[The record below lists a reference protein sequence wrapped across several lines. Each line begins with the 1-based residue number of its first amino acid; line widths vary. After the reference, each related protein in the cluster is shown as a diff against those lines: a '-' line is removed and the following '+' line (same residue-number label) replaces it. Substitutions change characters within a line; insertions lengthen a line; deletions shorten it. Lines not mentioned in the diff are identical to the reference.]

1 MLHYLAKTAQNLASI
16 FGDKSDKIDKPT
28 LEELLIEAD
37 IDYDLIELLLENLP
51 KYPSRAQLG
60 EQLSKLFDSLDSSAE
75 SSAAESS
82 TDKSPESTPTTTPT
96 IDLII
101 GVNGAGKTTTI
112 AKLARFYLDRGES
125 VLLGAGDTFR
135 AAAIEQL
142 KLWAQKL
149 SVPIIATKP
158 GSDPSALAFDTIS
171 SGLARGTQH
180 IIIDTA
186 GRLHNQENLKKELEK
201 INRVCAKAAQG
212 SASTQ
217 AAQAP
222 AAIQSPQATQQANP
236 KLDST
241 SQPKARLRK
250 LLILDGTQGSSALNQ
265 ARIFSQSIG
274 VDGVIV
280 TKLDGTSKGGVIL
293 SIVHS
298 LRIPVLFLGVG
309 EREGDFIAFDRAAYI
324 QGLLD
329 CIFVND
335 LANGKKAPNF

>member
-16 FGDKSDKIDKPT
+16 FGDKSDRIDKPT

-37 IDYDLIELLLENLP
+37 IDYDLIELMLENLP

-60 EQLSKLFDSLDSSAE
+60 EQLSRLFDSLDSG
-75 SSAAESS
+75 SSSLEPIITS
-82 TDKSPESTPTTTPT
+82 SPESKPPT

-149 SVPIIATKP
+149 QIPIIATQQ
-158 GSDPSALAFDTIS
+158 GSDPSALAFDAIQ
-171 SGLARGTQH
+171 SGLARSMQH

-201 INRVCAKAAQG
+201 IDRVCAKA
-212 SASTQ
+212 
-217 AAQAP
+217 
-222 AAIQSPQATQQANP
+222 IQSPEAMQTISP
-236 KLDST
+236 KL
-241 SQPKARLRK
+241 QAHLRK
-250 LLILDGTQGSSALNQ
+250 ILVLDGTQGSSALTQ
-265 ARIFSQSIG
+265 AKVFSQSVA

-293 SIVHS
+293 SIAHS
-298 LRIPVLFLGVG
+298 LQIPILFLGVG
-309 EREGDFIAFDRAAYI
+309 EREGDFIPFDREAYI

-329 CIFVND
+329 CLFINER
-335 LANGKKAPNF
+335 

>member
-16 FGDKSDKIDKPT
+16 FGDKSDRIDKPT

-37 IDYDLIELLLENLP
+37 IDYDLIELMLENLP

-60 EQLSKLFDSLDSSAE
+60 EQLSRLFDSLDSG
-75 SSAAESS
+75 SSSLETIITS
-82 TDKSPESTPTTTPT
+82 SPESKPPT

-149 SVPIIATKP
+149 QIPIIATQQ
-158 GSDPSALAFDTIS
+158 GSDPSALAFDAIQ
-171 SGLARGTQH
+171 SGLARSMQH

-201 INRVCAKAAQG
+201 IDRVCAKA
-212 SASTQ
+212 
-217 AAQAP
+217 
-222 AAIQSPQATQQANP
+222 IQSPEATQALSSKSQAH
-236 KLDST
+236 
-241 SQPKARLRK
+241 LRK
-250 LLILDGTQGSSALNQ
+250 ILVLDGTQGSSALTQ
-265 ARIFSQSIG
+265 AKVFSQSVA

-293 SIVHS
+293 SIAHS
-298 LRIPVLFLGVG
+298 LQIPILFLGVG
-309 EREGDFIAFDRAAYI
+309 EREGDFIPFDREAYI

-329 CIFVND
+329 CLFINER
-335 LANGKKAPNF
+335 

>member
-16 FGDKSDKIDKPT
+16 FGDKSDRIDKPT

-37 IDYDLIELLLENLP
+37 IDYDLIELMLENLP

-60 EQLSKLFDSLDSSAE
+60 EQLSRLFDSLDSGSNSLE
-75 SSAAESS
+75 PIITS
-82 TDKSPESTPTTTPT
+82 SPESKPPT

-112 AKLARFYLDRGES
+112 AKLATFYLDRGES

-149 SVPIIATKP
+149 QIPIVATQQ
-158 GSDPSALAFDTIS
+158 GSDPSALAFDAIQ
-171 SGLARGTQH
+171 SGLARSMQH

-201 INRVCAKAAQG
+201 IDRVCAKA
-212 SASTQ
+212 
-217 AAQAP
+217 
-222 AAIQSPQATQQANP
+222 IQSPEATQALSSKLQAH
-236 KLDST
+236 
-241 SQPKARLRK
+241 LRK
-250 LLILDGTQGSSALNQ
+250 ILVLDGTQGSSALTQ
-265 ARIFSQSIG
+265 AKVFSQSVA

-293 SIVHS
+293 SIAHS
-298 LRIPVLFLGVG
+298 LQIPILFLGVG
-309 EREGDFIAFDRAAYI
+309 EREGDFIPFDRETYI

-329 CIFVND
+329 CLFINER
-335 LANGKKAPNF
+335 

>member
-16 FGDKSDKIDKPT
+16 FGDKSDRIDKPT

-37 IDYDLIELLLENLP
+37 IDYDLIELMLENLP

-60 EQLSKLFDSLDSSAE
+60 EQLSRLFDSLDSG
-75 SSAAESS
+75 SSSLEPIITS
-82 TDKSPESTPTTTPT
+82 SPESKPPT

-149 SVPIIATKP
+149 QIPIIATQQ
-158 GSDPSALAFDTIS
+158 GSDPSALAFDAIQ
-171 SGLARGTQH
+171 SGLARSMQH

-201 INRVCAKAAQG
+201 IDRVCAKA
-212 SASTQ
+212 
-217 AAQAP
+217 
-222 AAIQSPQATQQANP
+222 IQSPEATQALSSKLQAH
-236 KLDST
+236 
-241 SQPKARLRK
+241 LRK
-250 LLILDGTQGSSALNQ
+250 ILVLDGTQGSSALSQ
-265 ARIFSQSIG
+265 AKVFSQSVA

-293 SIVHS
+293 SIAHS
-298 LRIPVLFLGVG
+298 LQIPILFLGVG
-309 EREGDFIAFDRAAYI
+309 EREGDFIPFDREAYI

-329 CIFVND
+329 CLFINER
-335 LANGKKAPNF
+335 

>member
-16 FGDKSDKIDKPT
+16 FGDKSDRIVKPT

-37 IDYDLIELLLENLP
+37 IDYDLIELMLENLP

-60 EQLSKLFDSLDSSAE
+60 EQLSRLFDSLDSG
-75 SSAAESS
+75 SSSLEPIITS
-82 TDKSPESTPTTTPT
+82 SPESKPPT

-149 SVPIIATKP
+149 QIPIIATQQ
-158 GSDPSALAFDTIS
+158 GSDPSALAFDAIQ
-171 SGLARGTQH
+171 SGLARSMQH

-201 INRVCAKAAQG
+201 IDRVCAKA
-212 SASTQ
+212 
-217 AAQAP
+217 
-222 AAIQSPQATQQANP
+222 IQSPEATQALSSKLQAH
-236 KLDST
+236 
-241 SQPKARLRK
+241 LRK
-250 LLILDGTQGSSALNQ
+250 ILVLDGTQGSSALTQ
-265 ARIFSQSIG
+265 AKVFSQSVA

-293 SIVHS
+293 SIAHS
-298 LRIPVLFLGVG
+298 LQIPILFLGVG
-309 EREGDFIAFDRAAYI
+309 EREGDFIPFDRETYI

-329 CIFVND
+329 CLFINEH
-335 LANGKKAPNF
+335 

>member
-16 FGDKSDKIDKPT
+16 FGDKSDRIDKPT

-37 IDYDLIELLLENLP
+37 IDYDLIELMLENLP

-60 EQLSKLFDSLDSSAE
+60 EQLSRLFDSLDSG
-75 SSAAESS
+75 SSSLEPIITS
-82 TDKSPESTPTTTPT
+82 SPESKPPT

-149 SVPIIATKP
+149 QIPIIATQQ
-158 GSDPSALAFDTIS
+158 GSDPSALAFDAIQ
-171 SGLARGTQH
+171 SGLARSMQH

-201 INRVCAKAAQG
+201 IDRVCAKA
-212 SASTQ
+212 
-217 AAQAP
+217 
-222 AAIQSPQATQQANP
+222 IQSPEATQAPSPKPQAH
-236 KLDST
+236 
-241 SQPKARLRK
+241 LRK
-250 LLILDGTQGSSALNQ
+250 ILVLDGTQGSSALSQ
-265 ARIFSQSIG
+265 AKVFSQSVA

-293 SIVHS
+293 SIAHS
-298 LRIPVLFLGVG
+298 LQIPILFLGVG
-309 EREGDFIAFDRAAYI
+309 EREGDFIPFDKEAYI

-329 CIFVND
+329 CLFINEH
-335 LANGKKAPNF
+335 

>member
-16 FGDKSDKIDKPT
+16 FGDKSDRIDKPT

-37 IDYDLIELLLENLP
+37 IDYDLIELMLENLP

-60 EQLSKLFDSLDSSAE
+60 EQLSRLFDSLDSG
-75 SSAAESS
+75 SSSLEPIITS
-82 TDKSPESTPTTTPT
+82 SPESKPPT

-149 SVPIIATKP
+149 QIPIIATQQ
-158 GSDPSALAFDTIS
+158 GSDPSALAFDAIQ
-171 SGLARGTQH
+171 SGLARSMQH

-201 INRVCAKAAQG
+201 IDRVCAKA
-212 SASTQ
+212 
-217 AAQAP
+217 
-222 AAIQSPQATQQANP
+222 IQSPEATQALSPKSQAH
-236 KLDST
+236 
-241 SQPKARLRK
+241 LRK
-250 LLILDGTQGSSALNQ
+250 ILVLDGTQGSSALSQ
-265 ARIFSQSIG
+265 AKVFSQSVA

-293 SIVHS
+293 SIAHS
-298 LRIPVLFLGVG
+298 LQIPILFLGVG
-309 EREGDFIAFDRAAYI
+309 EREGDFIPFDREAYI

-329 CIFVND
+329 CLFINER
-335 LANGKKAPNF
+335 

>member
-16 FGDKSDKIDKPT
+16 FGDKSDRIDKPT

-37 IDYDLIELLLENLP
+37 IDYDLIELMLENLP

-60 EQLSKLFDSLDSSAE
+60 EQLSRLFDSLDSG
-75 SSAAESS
+75 SSSLEPIITS
-82 TDKSPESTPTTTPT
+82 SPESKPPA

-149 SVPIIATKP
+149 QIPIIATQQ
-158 GSDPSALAFDTIS
+158 GSDPSALAFDAIQ
-171 SGLARGTQH
+171 SGLARNMQH

-201 INRVCAKAAQG
+201 IDRVCAKA
-212 SASTQ
+212 
-217 AAQAP
+217 
-222 AAIQSPQATQQANP
+222 IQSPEATQVPSPKSQAH
-236 KLDST
+236 
-241 SQPKARLRK
+241 LRK
-250 LLILDGTQGSSALNQ
+250 ILVLDGTQGSSALSQ
-265 ARIFSQSIG
+265 AKVFSQSVA

-293 SIVHS
+293 SIAHS
-298 LRIPVLFLGVG
+298 LQIPILFLGVG
-309 EREGDFIAFDRAAYI
+309 EREGDFIPFDRETYI

-329 CIFVND
+329 CLFINEH
-335 LANGKKAPNF
+335 

>member
-16 FGDKSDKIDKPT
+16 FGDKSDRIDKPT

-37 IDYDLIELLLENLP
+37 IDYDLIELMLENLP

-60 EQLSKLFDSLDSSAE
+60 EQLSRLFDSLDSGSNSLE
-75 SSAAESS
+75 PIITS
-82 TDKSPESTPTTTPT
+82 SPESKPPT

-112 AKLARFYLDRGES
+112 AKLATFYLDRGES

-149 SVPIIATKP
+149 QIPIIATQQ
-158 GSDPSALAFDTIS
+158 GSDPSALAFDAIQ
-171 SGLARGTQH
+171 SGLARSMQH

-201 INRVCAKAAQG
+201 IDRVCAKA
-212 SASTQ
+212 
-217 AAQAP
+217 
-222 AAIQSPQATQQANP
+222 IQSPEATQALSSKLQAH
-236 KLDST
+236 
-241 SQPKARLRK
+241 LRK
-250 LLILDGTQGSSALNQ
+250 ILVLDGTQGSSALSQ
-265 ARIFSQSIG
+265 AKVFSQSVA

-293 SIVHS
+293 SIAHS
-298 LRIPVLFLGVG
+298 LQIPILFLGVG
-309 EREGDFIAFDRAAYI
+309 EREGDFIPFDRETYI

-329 CIFVND
+329 CLFINER
-335 LANGKKAPNF
+335 

>member
-16 FGDKSDKIDKPT
+16 FGDKSDRIDKPT

-37 IDYDLIELLLENLP
+37 IDYDLIELMLENLP

-60 EQLSKLFDSLDSSAE
+60 EQLSRLFDSLDSG
-75 SSAAESS
+75 SSSLEPIITS
-82 TDKSPESTPTTTPT
+82 SPESKPPT

-149 SVPIIATKP
+149 QIPIIATQQ
-158 GSDPSALAFDTIS
+158 GSDPSALAFDAIQ
-171 SGLARGTQH
+171 SGLARSMQH

-201 INRVCAKAAQG
+201 IDRVCAKA
-212 SASTQ
+212 
-217 AAQAP
+217 
-222 AAIQSPQATQQANP
+222 IQSPEATRALSPKSQAHLC
-236 KLDST
+236 KILV
-241 SQPKARLRK
+241 
-250 LLILDGTQGSSALNQ
+250 LDGTQGSSALSQ
-265 ARIFSQSIG
+265 AKVFSQSVA

-293 SIVHS
+293 SIAHS
-298 LRIPVLFLGVG
+298 LQIPILFLGVG
-309 EREGDFIAFDRAAYI
+309 EREGDFIPFDREAYI

-329 CIFVND
+329 CLFINER
-335 LANGKKAPNF
+335 

>member
-16 FGDKSDKIDKPT
+16 FGDKSDRIDKPT

-37 IDYDLIELLLENLP
+37 IDYDLIELMLENLP

-60 EQLSKLFDSLDSSAE
+60 EQLSRLFDSLDSGSNSLE
-75 SSAAESS
+75 PIITS
-82 TDKSPESTPTTTPT
+82 SPESKPPT

-112 AKLARFYLDRGES
+112 AKLATFYLDRGES

-149 SVPIIATKP
+149 QIPIIATQQ
-158 GSDPSALAFDTIS
+158 GSDPSALAFDAIQ
-171 SGLARGTQH
+171 SGLARSMQH

-201 INRVCAKAAQG
+201 IDRVCAKA
-212 SASTQ
+212 
-217 AAQAP
+217 
-222 AAIQSPQATQQANP
+222 IQSPEATQALSSKLQAH
-236 KLDST
+236 
-241 SQPKARLRK
+241 LRK
-250 LLILDGTQGSSALNQ
+250 ILVLDGTQGSSALTQ
-265 ARIFSQSIG
+265 AKVFSQSVA

-293 SIVHS
+293 SIAHS
-298 LRIPVLFLGVG
+298 LQIPILFLGVG
-309 EREGDFIAFDRAAYI
+309 EREGDFIPFDRETYI

-329 CIFVND
+329 CLFINER
-335 LANGKKAPNF
+335 

>member
-16 FGDKSDKIDKPT
+16 FGDKSDRIDKPT

-37 IDYDLIELLLENLP
+37 IDYDLIELMLENLP

-60 EQLSKLFDSLDSSAE
+60 EQLSRLFDSLDSG
-75 SSAAESS
+75 SSSLEPIITS
-82 TDKSPESTPTTTPT
+82 SPESKPPT

-149 SVPIIATKP
+149 QIPIIATQQ
-158 GSDPSALAFDTIS
+158 GSDPSALAFDAIQ
-171 SGLARGTQH
+171 SGLARSMQH

-201 INRVCAKAAQG
+201 IDRVCAKA
-212 SASTQ
+212 
-217 AAQAP
+217 
-222 AAIQSPQATQQANP
+222 IQSPEATQALSSKLQAH
-236 KLDST
+236 
-241 SQPKARLRK
+241 LRK
-250 LLILDGTQGSSALNQ
+250 ILVLDGTQGSSALTQ
-265 ARIFSQSIG
+265 AKVFSQSVA

-293 SIVHS
+293 SIAHS
-298 LRIPVLFLGVG
+298 LQIPILFLGVG
-309 EREGDFIAFDRAAYI
+309 EREGDFIPFDREAYI

-329 CIFVND
+329 CLFINEH
-335 LANGKKAPNF
+335 

>member
-16 FGDKSDKIDKPT
+16 FGDKSDRIDKPT

-37 IDYDLIELLLENLP
+37 IDYDLIELMLENLP

-60 EQLSKLFDSLDSSAE
+60 EQLSRLFDSLDSG
-75 SSAAESS
+75 SSSLEPIITS
-82 TDKSPESTPTTTPT
+82 SPESKPPT

-149 SVPIIATKP
+149 QIPIIATQQ
-158 GSDPSALAFDTIS
+158 GSDPSALAFDAIQ
-171 SGLARGTQH
+171 SGLARSMQH

-201 INRVCAKAAQG
+201 IDRVCAKA
-212 SASTQ
+212 
-217 AAQAP
+217 
-222 AAIQSPQATQQANP
+222 IQSPEATQALSPKSQAH
-236 KLDST
+236 
-241 SQPKARLRK
+241 LRK
-250 LLILDGTQGSSALNQ
+250 ILVLDGTQGSSALTQ
-265 ARIFSQSIG
+265 AKVFSQSVA

-280 TKLDGTSKGGVIL
+280 TKLDGTSKGGVVL
-293 SIVHS
+293 SIAHS
-298 LRIPVLFLGVG
+298 LQIPILFLGVG
-309 EREGDFIAFDRAAYI
+309 EREGDFIPFDRETYI

-329 CIFVND
+329 CLFINER
-335 LANGKKAPNF
+335 

>member
-16 FGDKSDKIDKPT
+16 FGDKSDRIDKPT

-37 IDYDLIELLLENLP
+37 IDYDLIELMLENLP

-60 EQLSKLFDSLDSSAE
+60 EQLSRLFDSLDSG
-75 SSAAESS
+75 SSSLEPIITS
-82 TDKSPESTPTTTPT
+82 SPESKPPT

-149 SVPIIATKP
+149 QIPIIATQQ
-158 GSDPSALAFDTIS
+158 GSDPSALAFDAIR
-171 SGLARGTQH
+171 SGLARSMQH

-201 INRVCAKAAQG
+201 IDRVCAKA
-212 SASTQ
+212 
-217 AAQAP
+217 
-222 AAIQSPQATQQANP
+222 IQSPEAMQTISPKPQAH
-236 KLDST
+236 
-241 SQPKARLRK
+241 LRK
-250 LLILDGTQGSSALNQ
+250 ILVLDGTQGSSALSQ
-265 ARIFSQSIG
+265 AKVFSQSVA

-293 SIVHS
+293 SIAHS
-298 LRIPVLFLGVG
+298 LQIPILFLGVG
-309 EREGDFIAFDRAAYI
+309 EREGDFIPFDRETYI

-329 CIFVND
+329 CLFINER
-335 LANGKKAPNF
+335 

>member
-16 FGDKSDKIDKPT
+16 FGDKSDRIDKPT

-37 IDYDLIELLLENLP
+37 IDYDLIELMLENLP

-60 EQLSKLFDSLDSSAE
+60 EQLSRLFDSLDSG
-75 SSAAESS
+75 SSSLEPIITS
-82 TDKSPESTPTTTPT
+82 SPESKPPT

-149 SVPIIATKP
+149 QIPIIATQQ
-158 GSDPSALAFDTIS
+158 GSDPSALAFDAIQ
-171 SGLARGTQH
+171 SGLARSMQH

-201 INRVCAKAAQG
+201 IDRVCAKA
-212 SASTQ
+212 
-217 AAQAP
+217 
-222 AAIQSPQATQQANP
+222 IQSPEATQALSPKSQAH
-236 KLDST
+236 
-241 SQPKARLRK
+241 LRK
-250 LLILDGTQGSSALNQ
+250 ILVLDGTQGSSALSQ
-265 ARIFSQSIG
+265 AKVFSQSVA

-293 SIVHS
+293 SIAHS
-298 LRIPVLFLGVG
+298 LQIPILFLGVG
-309 EREGDFIAFDRAAYI
+309 EREGDFIPFDRETYI

-329 CIFVND
+329 CLFINER
-335 LANGKKAPNF
+335 